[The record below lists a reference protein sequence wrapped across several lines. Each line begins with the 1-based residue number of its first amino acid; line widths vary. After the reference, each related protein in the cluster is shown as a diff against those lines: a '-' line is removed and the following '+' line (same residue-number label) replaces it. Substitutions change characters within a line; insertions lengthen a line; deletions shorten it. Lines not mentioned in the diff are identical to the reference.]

1 MPILL
6 QVALLMGVAMV
17 VVTLSWMLLNWIAQ
31 RNNTHVRLIREVMS
45 QFEYTEETVRLGRT
59 LEATK
64 HINGVN
70 VELDF
75 GLSLK
80 GFEVLAIQIDLSPY
94 LNEAFQL
101 LSKNHDRV
109 MKTRGMGDPHFD
121 EHFACLMESAQGVS
135 FLESGLRRR
144 LVELVQLA
152 SGSQKHLVRIT
163 MGKLVI
169 ERMQEI
175 AESADDLDITESFFH
190 HVEALALHLA
200 EWVKRDPIAQ
210 LEHHVRD
217 DQPMAWRCEA
227 LRLFWTTCD
236 DEARR
241 RQMFTLLMASGEDV
255 LALKEIAYLYASEQF
270 ELALWASREQW
281 RTQII
286 WALEHTQH
294 QQAIKRIGKWF
305 FEEYDFSVFD
315 QFDPNSVL
323 HVNLL
328 RAATL
333 SQPPEV
339 VLAYFQPRL
348 LSGSPTFKQ
357 RVLEI
362 MVDTQM
368 LLPLGL
374 LNQLMDNWQ
383 TYSTRVLNSNT
394 DELPAILRAMM
405 LWHPDLIEER
415 IQSLLPYPSPR
426 VRSMLLD
433 WLYLYGTQRS
443 LFQLHRLHRLTGSG
457 AENRRTKEVIASI
470 MERLDQLPQGALS
483 LSSIDDMHGQLSM
496 LDVAGGVSMVQP
508 HDDPEDSGEVIFDL
522 QNDLVFE
529 SYGTDEYEVEAL
541 TVVKSE
547 ET

>member
-1 MPILL
+1 MLL
-6 QVALLMGVAMV
+6 CLALLCFA
-17 VVTLSWMLLNWIAQ
+17 
-31 RNNTHVRLIREVMS
+31 R
-45 QFEYTEETVRLGRT
+45 F
-59 LEATK
+59 
-64 HINGVN
+64 
-70 VELDF
+70 
-75 GLSLK
+75 
-80 GFEVLAIQIDLSPY
+80 
-94 LNEAFQL
+94 AFL
-101 LSKNHDRV
+101 
-109 MKTRGMGDPHFD
+109 
-121 EHFACLMESAQGVS
+121 HFALC
-135 FLESGLRRR
+135 
-144 LVELVQLA
+144 
-152 SGSQKHLVRIT
+152 
-163 MGKLVI
+163 
-169 ERMQEI
+169 
-175 AESADDLDITESFFH
+175 
-190 HVEALALHLA
+190 
-200 EWVKRDPIAQ
+200 WVA
-210 LEHHVRD
+210 
-217 DQPMAWRCEA
+217 
-227 LRLFWTTCD
+227 
-236 DEARR
+236 
-241 RQMFTLLMASGEDV
+241 
-255 LALKEIAYLYASEQF
+255 
-270 ELALWASREQW
+270 
-281 RTQII
+281 
-286 WALEHTQH
+286 
-294 QQAIKRIGKWF
+294 
-305 FEEYDFSVFD
+305 
-315 QFDPNSVL
+315 
-323 HVNLL
+323 LL

-333 SQPPEV
+333 SQPTEA
-339 VLAYFQPRL
+339 VLTYFQPRL

-496 LDVAGGVSMVQP
+496 LDVAGGVSIVQP
-508 HDDPEDSGEVIFDL
+508 QDDPEDSGEVIFDL